1 MKQPDFRYMPLYI
14 SNFTHGLYPKI
25 GDLYDNFWNPIN
37 YIIVCGIGVLVNMS
51 VLLPLSNLFPLW
63 LANLF
68 AIGTAVCWNWA
79 NTVGTFGWLW
89 GFKEKKEKKI

>member
-1 MKQPDFRYMPLYI
+1 MSESNFKYMSFYI
-14 SNFTHGLYPKI
+14 SKVARRLDPKV
-25 GDLYDNFWNPIN
+25 GDLYVKFWNPIN
-37 YIIVCGIGVLVNMS
+37 YVIICGTGVLINMS

-89 GFKEKKEKKI
+89 GFKEKKEK